1 MTRAVSSGA
10 AVYPDADEQITRE
23 VLARMDELGPCSE
36 HWKIL
41 ITAGMGFF
49 ADAYDLFIIGVAAT
63 LITAGWHIAS
73 YQKSLLSSL
82 ALLTSAAGAVVFG
95 RLADKLGRKKVYGY
109 EVIVLAAGA
118 IASACAPGIWWLI
131 AFRGILGFGIG
142 GDYPVSA
149 TIMSECAS
157 RHDRGRMVSLVFSM
171 QGAGLVIGPLVAI
184 GLLKA
189 GLRPDL
195 AWRVM
200 LALGAVPALAVFW
213 LRRRLR
219 ETPRF
224 LLAQTETAGTGQ
236 PPGRPAGADRPAGI
250 RGVLAE
256 PRLLRWLVGASLAWL
271 LFDFAYYGNTIS
283 SPMIVK
289 LVSPHASLVGATAVT
304 LAIFAIA
311 ALPGYLLAAFTI
323 DRIGRRRM
331 QAGGFAIIAAAFAG
345 LWLIPAATTT
355 VLPFLLLFGATYFFA
370 EFGPNT
376 TTFVYPAEIFP
387 VRVRTTSHGIAAA
400 AGKLGAFAGTYALTA
415 LLPAIGFGRTSAIV
429 AGVCLLGLLV
439 TVTLLPEPKGISL
452 EELTE
457 PGPGHAP
464 MTRAAPSRRAA
475 LPGGSP
481 AEP

>member
-1 MTRAVSSGA
+1 MSRALSPAGG
-10 AVYPDADEQITRE
+10 YPDADERITRE
-23 VLARMDELGPCSE
+23 VLTRLDELNPCSE

-73 YQKSLLSSL
+73 YQKSLLSSV

-109 EVIVLAAGA
+109 EVLVLAAGA

-189 GLRPDL
+189 GLRQDL

-224 LLAQTETAGTGQ
+224 LLAQAETAGTGQ
-236 PPGRPAGADRPAGI
+236 PPGRSAGANQPAGI

-256 PRLLRWLVGASLAWL
+256 PRLLRWLIGASLAWL

-289 LVSPHASLVGATAVT
+289 LVSPHASLVGATEVT

-323 DRIGRRRM
+323 DKIGRRRM

-457 PGPGHAP
+457 PGPGYAH
-464 MTRAAPSRRAA
+464 MTQAAPSRRAA
-475 LPGGSP
+475 LPGSS